1 MKTKQY
7 TIENKSVD
15 DSEREITFIVS
26 TEDVDRDKDILKVD
40 GWITKD
46 FMKNPV
52 FLLFHNTG
60 QFPVGKFSKIWAD
73 GKKLMGKATF
83 ADLGTNPNADI
94 AFELYKQGIMNAVS
108 VSFVPDKDFVEENK
122 YGGLTFSKQTLME
135 ISGVPVPA
143 NPKALA
149 VIKEFGKD
157 KNIEDFYSKDVETST
172 AEPDEAKTELDE
184 AKDDEDVI
192 ERLKEIFVV
201 SEEVKITNKLKNI
214 LKR

>member
-60 QFPVGKFSKIWAD
+60 
-73 GKKLMGKATF
+73 
-83 ADLGTNPNADI
+83 
-94 AFELYKQGIMNAVS
+94 
-108 VSFVPDKDFVEENK
+108 
-122 YGGLTFSKQTLME
+122 
-135 ISGVPVPA
+135 
-143 NPKALA
+143 
-149 VIKEFGKD
+149 
-157 KNIEDFYSKDVETST
+157 
-172 AEPDEAKTELDE
+172 
-184 AKDDEDVI
+184 
-192 ERLKEIFVV
+192 
-201 SEEVKITNKLKNI
+201 
-214 LKR
+214 